1 MMKRLVLPLALVWGA
16 SAALAQAPA
25 APATPAGPATPIAV
39 EVPAAKCDPKPVYPG
54 PKVMQ
59 DEAKREK
66 FQKEIKA
73 YQDCVKAYVAERK
86 AYVEATNAAV
96 RTTVEEHN
104 AIMNKIRTDQEAAK
118 AEQK

>member
-16 SAALAQAPA
+16 TPALAQAPA
-25 APATPAGPATPIAV
+25 APATPIAV

-59 DEAKREK
+59 DDAKREK

-73 YQDCVKAYVAERK
+73 YQDCVKAFVAERK
-86 AYVEATNAAV
+86 AYVEATNAAI

-104 AIMNKIRTDQEAAK
+104 AIMNKIRADQDAAK
-118 AEQK
+118 GEQK